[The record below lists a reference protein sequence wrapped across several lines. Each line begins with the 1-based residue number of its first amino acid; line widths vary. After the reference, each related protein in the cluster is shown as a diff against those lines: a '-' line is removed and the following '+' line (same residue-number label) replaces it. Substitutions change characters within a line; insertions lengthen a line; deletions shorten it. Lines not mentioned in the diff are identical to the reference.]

1 MHASFSSR
9 WGPTAPGITA
19 FLTSCTEGEMS
30 LSARP
35 APALALRLLS
45 RPVPFVLF
53 LTMRLNPF
61 FGQGNVKNFFF
72 FLRRFHF
79 LLRVSER
86 EPVFTQKAA
95 LPFTHLRE
103 NRALG
108 AL

>member
-61 FGQGNVKNFFF
+61 CGQGNVKNFFF
-72 FLRRFHF
+72 F
-79 LLRVSER
+79 
-86 EPVFTQKAA
+86 
-95 LPFTHLRE
+95 
-103 NRALG
+103 
-108 AL
+108 